1 MGQTVTSMITDA
13 NVLVAA
19 VVAFAAGVVS
29 FASPCCLPLVPG
41 YLSYMSGLS
50 GDDLTAGDA
59 RTRGRMLAGS
69 ALFVVGFAVPFTM
82 LGVAFAQLS
91 FLQQN
96 PAARIAMGGLVAG
109 LGVLMAVGRSG
120 FELRL
125 AATAPDRGLASAP
138 LLGFVFGVGWT
149 PCIGPALAAI
159 LTLAASVQ
167 GGAATLRGG
176 LLGFVYAM
184 GVGLPFVI
192 IGVVFH
198 RMAGSLAFLRRNARR
213 LQVAG
218 GGMLVLVG
226 VAIASGLWDQF
237 IRVLRP
243 MINGFTPPI

>member
-1 MGQTVTSMITDA
+1 MQETVSALITDA

-19 VVAFAAGVVS
+19 AVAFAAGVVS

-41 YLSYMSGLS
+41 YLSYMTGLS
-50 GDDLTAGDA
+50 GEDLTAA
-59 RTRGRMLAGS
+59 TTRTRGRMLAGS
-69 ALFVVGFAVPFTM
+69 ALFVVGFAIPFTM
-82 LGVAFAQLS
+82 LGMAFAQLS

-96 PAARIAMGGLVAG
+96 LAMRVAMGMLVAG
-109 LGVLMAVGRSG
+109 LGVLMITGRSG
-120 FELRL
+120 LELRV
-125 AATAPDRGLASAP
+125 AKTAPDRGLASAP

-159 LTLAASVQ
+159 LTLSASVQ
-167 GGAATLRGG
+167 GGSAAVRGG
-176 LLGFVYAM
+176 LLGFVYAL

-192 IGVVFH
+192 IGLLFH
-198 RMAGSLAFLRRNARR
+198 RMAGTLAFLKRNAHR

-218 GGMLVLVG
+218 GSMLVLVG
-226 VAIASGLWDQF
+226 VAIATGLWDQF

>member
-1 MGQTVTSMITDA
+1 MEQTVYSLVTDA

-19 VVAFAAGVVS
+19 TIAFAAGVVS

-41 YLSYMSGLS
+41 YLSYMTGLS
-50 GDDLTAGDA
+50 GEDLTASDV
-59 RTRGRMLAGS
+59 RTRSRMLAGS

-91 FLQQN
+91 FLQQSLV
-96 PAARIAMGGLVAG
+96 ARIAMGAVVAG
-109 LGVLMAVGRSG
+109 LGVLMILGRSG

-125 AATAPDRGLASAP
+125 AKSAPDRGLATAP

-159 LTLAASVQ
+159 LALSASVQ
-167 GGAATLRGG
+167 GGAASLRGG
-176 LLGFVYAM
+176 LLGFVYAL
-184 GVGLPFVI
+184 GVGLPFVV
-192 IGVVFH
+192 IGLLFH
-198 RMAGSLAFLRRNARR
+198 RMAGALSFLKRNAHR
-213 LQVAG
+213 LQIAG
-218 GGMLVLVG
+218 GAMLVTVG
-226 VAIASGLWDQF
+226 VAIATGLWDQF